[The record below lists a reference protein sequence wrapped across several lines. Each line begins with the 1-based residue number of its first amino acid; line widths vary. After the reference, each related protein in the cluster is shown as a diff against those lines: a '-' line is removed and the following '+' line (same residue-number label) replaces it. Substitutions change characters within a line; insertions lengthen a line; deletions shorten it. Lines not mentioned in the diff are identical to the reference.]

1 MALEVDYLPFDLHVS
16 FDYTPT
22 SFLLKIL
29 DRD

>member
-1 MALEVDYLPFDLHVS
+1 MTLEVDYLPFDLHVS

-29 DRD
+29 DWD